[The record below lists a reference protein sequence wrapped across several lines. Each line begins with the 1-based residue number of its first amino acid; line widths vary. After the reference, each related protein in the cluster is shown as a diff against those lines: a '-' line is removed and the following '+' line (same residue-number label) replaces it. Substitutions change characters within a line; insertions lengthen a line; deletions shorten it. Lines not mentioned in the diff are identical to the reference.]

1 MKAFST
7 ILLSLAFVS
16 CQAGAIDRFLVDLFR
31 GTANTESTAQGEN
44 IPASQKETDATP
56 SVPQDAQ
63 ATNIG
68 LPAHS
73 PDDIIIERTAYTTSY
88 DAAHKV
94 PKWVAWQLTADHTE
108 GTQKRLSNFIVDES
122 VPAPRAELI
131 DYKGSGYDR
140 GHMCPAGDNKWAFEP
155 MRESFFLTNICPQ
168 DRNLNSGDWNEL
180 EVECRTWAS
189 RFKEVYIVAGPIFY
203 TDAPKI
209 IGPNKVAV
217 PDAFFKVVLSTTG
230 TPKAIGFIYKNE
242 PCNNAMAHYAMS
254 VDEVEQITGLDFF
267 AALDDAT
274 ESKVESMTS
283 LNAWR

>member
-1 MKAFST
+1 MKTLSV
-7 ILLSLAFVS
+7 ILLTFAFVS
-16 CQAGAIDRFLVDLFR
+16 CQGGAIDRFIIDLFK
-31 GTANTESTAQGEN
+31 GTANTEFAEKHDKQSKPQKEETV
-44 IPASQKETDATP
+44 ASQET
-56 SVPQDAQ
+56 S
-63 ATNIG
+63 NIG
-68 LPAHS
+68 LPKITQ
-73 PDDIIIERTAYTTSY
+73 DEIIIERTAYTTSY
-88 DAAHKV
+88 DAVHKV
-94 PKWVAWQLTADHTE
+94 PKWVAWHLTADHTE
-108 GTQKRLSNFIVDES
+108 GPQKRLSNFIVDES

-140 GHMCPAGDNKWAFEP
+140 GHMCPAGDNKWDFEP
-155 MRESFFLTNICPQ
+155 MRESFYLTNICPQ
-168 DRNLNSGDWNEL
+168 DRNLNCGDWNEL

-203 TDAPKI
+203 TDAPKT

-242 PCNNAMAHYAMS
+242 PCNNPLAHYAVS

-283 LNAWR
+283 LKDWR